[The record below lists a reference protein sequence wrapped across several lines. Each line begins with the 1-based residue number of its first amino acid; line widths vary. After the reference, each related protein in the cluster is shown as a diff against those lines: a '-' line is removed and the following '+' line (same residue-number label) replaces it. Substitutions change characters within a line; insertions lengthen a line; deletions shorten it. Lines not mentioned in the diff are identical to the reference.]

1 MKAEITL
8 MGFHSNAVAHDRND
22 AQYCRVVAVGIGWNP
37 GLEQRIS
44 GMWNAESRTTAAQRP
59 TTEQQSPGI
68 LDSLFLEFRF

>member
-1 MKAEITL
+1 MKSEITL
-8 MGFHSNAVAHDRND
+8 MGFHSNAVAHDRNG
-22 AQYCRVVAVGIGWNP
+22 AQYSRVVAVGIAWNP

-44 GMWNAESRTTAAQRP
+44 GMWNAEPRTTAQRP

>member
-1 MKAEITL
+1 MKSEITL

-22 AQYCRVVAVGIGWNP
+22 AQFCRVVAVGIAWNR

-44 GMWNAESRTTAAQRP
+44 GMWNAEPRTTAAQRP